1 MRKRWLK
8 PDSTLEARLRAFRA
22 QPRDELVDGLSQRL
36 TATPGATPRAW
47 SRLAF
52 AGAVSVF
59 ILGTVASFG
68 GISYAASGAASTYK
82 AVKQVPVKQAFFVS
96 VHKSSAADQY
106 RHTPPKKNVFEAS
119 YGSIVSVSDITKY
132 ASAAPVT
139 APSKRVASLLR
150 KLSARN
156 AAMTRHTAYDSS
168 RTGMKPMIPCS
179 ARAPKYVLCGHG
191 CDSTPETVAGGRF
204 CPTAL

>member
-8 PDSTLEARLRAFRA
+8 SDSTLEARLRAFRA

-106 RHTPPKKNVFEAS
+106 RHKPPKPKAKPKPHQGVA
-119 YGSIVSVSDITKY
+119 G
-132 ASAAPVT
+132 ARAA
-139 APSKRVASLLR
+139 VARPRGTLPFTGLSLLTTLI
-150 KLSARN
+150 LSLA
-156 AAMTRHTAYDSS
+156 
-168 RTGMKPMIPCS
+168 
-179 ARAPKYVLCGHG
+179 L
-191 CDSTPETVAGGRF
+191 VAGGL
-204 CPTAL
+204 ALRRVERKQ

>member
-106 RHTPPKKNVFEAS
+106 RHTPPKPKAKQGVA
-119 YGSIVSVSDITKY
+119 G
-132 ASAAPVT
+132 ARAA
-139 APSKRVASLLR
+139 VARPRGTLPFTGLSLLTTLI
-150 KLSARN
+150 LSLA
-156 AAMTRHTAYDSS
+156 
-168 RTGMKPMIPCS
+168 
-179 ARAPKYVLCGHG
+179 L
-191 CDSTPETVAGGRF
+191 VAGGL
-204 CPTAL
+204 A

>member
-8 PDSTLEARLRAFRA
+8 SDSTLEARLRAFRA

-106 RHTPPKKNVFEAS
+106 RHKPPKPKPHQGVA
-119 YGSIVSVSDITKY
+119 G
-132 ASAAPVT
+132 ARAA
-139 APSKRVASLLR
+139 VARPRGTLPFTGLSLLTTLI
-150 KLSARN
+150 LSLA
-156 AAMTRHTAYDSS
+156 
-168 RTGMKPMIPCS
+168 
-179 ARAPKYVLCGHG
+179 L
-191 CDSTPETVAGGRF
+191 VAGGL
-204 CPTAL
+204 ALRRVERKR

>member
-8 PDSTLEARLRAFRA
+8 PDQGLEARLRAFRA

-36 TATPGATPRAW
+36 TAAPGATPRAW

-82 AVKQVPVKQAFFVS
+82 AVKQVPVKQTFFVS

-106 RHTPPKKNVFEAS
+106 RHKPPKPKPKPKPKHHQGVA
-119 YGSIVSVSDITKY
+119 G
-132 ASAAPVT
+132 ARAA
-139 APSKRVASLLR
+139 VARPHGTLPFTGLSLLTTLI
-150 KLSARN
+150 LSLA
-156 AAMTRHTAYDSS
+156 
-168 RTGMKPMIPCS
+168 
-179 ARAPKYVLCGHG
+179 L
-191 CDSTPETVAGGRF
+191 VAGGL
-204 CPTAL
+204 ALRRVERRRS